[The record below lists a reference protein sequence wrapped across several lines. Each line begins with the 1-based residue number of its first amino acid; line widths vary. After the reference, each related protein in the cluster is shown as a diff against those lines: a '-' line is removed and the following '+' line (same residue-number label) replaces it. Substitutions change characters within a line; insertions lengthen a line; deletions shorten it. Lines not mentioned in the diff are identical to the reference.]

1 MLLAIDWGN
10 SNLRAAVLDGEGRP
24 LRRLARP
31 DGCSSLAPAD
41 FAPRLASI
49 RAELGAEA
57 LPALACGAVGARE
70 GWAEVPYV
78 PLPAAPLDVAAR
90 LHAVPGAGLHIVPGL
105 AATTPPR
112 AVMRGEESQLAG
124 LDLAEGRVC
133 LPGTHSKWVT
143 LEGGRVTGFRSYQTG
158 EMFALVTRHSRIA
171 APGDADDPAGFDAG
185 LARADAPLPLTAS
198 LFAIRTDRLLGALPE
213 GQGIAAVAGLLIG
226 AEVGH
231 ALTEGAPGPVTL
243 CGDPAMT
250 RRYARA
256 LARHGVPCREVDG
269 EAAAWRGLARI
280 ARAAELAHG

>member
-10 SNLRAAVLDGEGRP
+10 SNLRAAVLDGEGRAT
-24 LRRLARP
+24 RRLARP
-31 DGCSSLAPAD
+31 DGCIGLSRAD
-41 FAPRLASI
+41 FPARLAAI
-49 RAELGAEA
+49 RADLGAEG

-70 GWAEVPYV
+70 GWVELPYV
-78 PLPAAPLDVAAR
+78 ALPAAPLDVAAR
-90 LHAVPGAGLHIVPGL
+90 LHTVPGAGLDIVPGL

-124 LDLAEGRVC
+124 LELADGRVC

-171 APGDADDPAGFDAG
+171 APSDANDLAGFDEG
-185 LARADAPLPLTAS
+185 LARAEAALPLTAA
-198 LFAIRTDRLLGALPE
+198 LFSIRTDRLLGVLPDA
-213 GQGIAAVAGLLIG
+213 QGTAAVAGLLIG
-226 AEVGH
+226 TEVGH
-231 ALTEGAPGPVTL
+231 ALSEGPPGPITL

-256 LARHGVPCREVDG
+256 LARHGVACREVDG
-269 EAAAWRGLARI
+269 EAAVWRGLAHI
-280 ARAAELAHG
+280 ARAAGLHHG